1 MKKLFLSLIVLCFSA
16 NTWAQVF
23 QSGDLLY
30 RVTSSVE
37 PYSVEVV
44 PRNYQ
49 NLTSVNIPDSVVY
62 GDMVYFVTAIGVDC
76 FTECRNL
83 NSVTIGNNVKTIE
96 QRAFANC
103 TNLETLT
110 MGNSV
115 ETIGESAFY
124 QTNLTSI
131 TIPNSVKTIGS
142 AAFVDCQSL
151 TSVVIGDGV
160 KIIGEYAFNRCYNL
174 ISIVIGNGI
183 EIIGGYAFIECSNLT
198 SVTIGS
204 NIIEIAEGVFEST
217 AIYNDPT
224 NWENGALY
232 IDSCLI
238 ALDQYF
244 LGELIIRE
252 GTQLIANQACYDCPY
267 LTAVTIP
274 NSVRSLGKRA
284 FLDCSA
290 LTSVTIGNNIKSLRD
305 WTFTNCSSL
314 TSFKI
319 PNSVTCIGEGVFS
332 SCSSL
337 TSITI
342 PDSVTSIGYSAFS
355 GCASLSSITIP
366 NQVTSIE
373 SELFAYCKSLKSV
386 IIGNGVTSIGH
397 AAFWGCQLDSIVIGT
412 SVNSISFDAF
422 YESSITTLVWNAKNY
437 QDEEGL
443 SSFQYNPSITTIIL
457 GDSVETIPD
466 SFFAYCPNLKTVN
479 ISGKSI
485 GNFAFEDCSSLT
497 SVTIG
502 NSVTS
507 IGGGAF
513 FNCTSLES
521 LHIGES
527 VEIIGGQAFQGCHRL
542 KSITLP
548 ESLKIIGGSAFHV
561 CTSLTSVVIPDSVT
575 TIEGSAFESCSALE
589 SLTIG
594 KSVNYIGL
602 LVVNGCSSL
611 KLIDCKATTPPNFD
625 SMIKMEVNFM
635 SCPSDLV
642 VYVPCGA
649 TNAYKNHQHWSYF
662 GNKIQEASYTIDVYS
677 QDSNKGHVVVDQN
690 SICDGAQITAIPH
703 EGYSF
708 IQWTDGNTD
717 NPRRFEITRDTT
729 FTAVFDQ
736 IFKGQCGDSL
746 YWHYALNTLTITGTG
761 AMWDNRPW
769 GSVVNEI
776 EHVSLPTGLTYIGD
790 DAFQDCLGLH
800 NIDIPGTVN
809 SIGDYSFNG
818 CRNLTAINCY
828 PLLPPYAETTSFSNY
843 SAQLNA
849 PCDSLEAYKYDMVF
863 GQFRNFECI
872 GSEST
877 TTDGVNVEPT
887 SNTATVT
894 WPTEEG
900 AETYTI
906 EIMNGDEVFCL
917 LTFNADGMLLNIA
930 FAPSRNGN
938 HHPAQYAEQT
948 TNGLRFTITNLHEG
962 TRYGYDITAKD
973 EEDQTLSTY
982 SGEFTTESLT
992 AVENIILPDN
1002 NTHKILHNGQLLII
1016 RDGKTYNAMGQ
1027 EM

>member
-1 MKKLFLSLIVLCFSA
+1 MKKLFLSLIVLCFAAS
-16 NTWAQVF
+16 TWAQF
-23 QSGDLLY
+23 FESGDLFY
-30 RVTSSVE
+30 KITSSTE
-37 PYSVEVV
+37 PYTVEVV
-44 PRNYQ
+44 RGRNYDE
-49 NLTSVNIPDSVVY
+49 LTIVNIPDVVTFEGIMY
-62 GDMVYFVTAIGVDC
+62 
-76 FTECRNL
+76 
-83 NSVTIGNNVKTIE
+83 SVTNIASEGFSSCYNLSSITVGNKVETIGMNAFYDCIALSSVALGNNVKSLE
-96 QRAFANC
+96 NGAFFACSSLTSINIPESMTHIGQSVFEGTPMTWENSSNWDNDFLYIDNC
-103 TNLETLT
+103 LISLRDKYFYGTLT
-110 MGNSV
+110 LREGTKLLADYVCQNLPYVTSV
-115 ETIGESAFY
+115 IIPESLKIIPLGAF
-124 QTNLTSI
+124 QMCTGLTSI
-131 TIPNSVKTIGS
+131 TIPNTVTSIGESAFTGCSSLKSITIGTNVTDIGRFAFAECPSLDSIVWNAKKLQDDSHVGDKIFNSLS
-142 AAFVDCQSL
+142 APLSVTSITFGDSVEHIPSGMCAGMPNL
-151 TSVVIGDGV
+151 TSVSMGKNV
-160 KIIGEYAFNRCYNL
+160 KIIG
-174 ISIVIGNGI
+174 
-183 EIIGGYAFIECSNLT
+183 
-198 SVTIGS
+198 
-204 NIIEIAEGVFEST
+204 
-217 AIYNDPT
+217 
-224 NWENGALY
+224 
-232 IDSCLI
+232 
-238 ALDQYF
+238 
-244 LGELIIRE
+244 
-252 GTQLIANQACYDCPY
+252 
-267 LTAVTIP
+267 
-274 NSVRSLGKRA
+274 
-284 FLDCSA
+284 
-290 LTSVTIGNNIKSLRD
+290 
-305 WTFTNCSSL
+305 
-314 TSFKI
+314 
-319 PNSVTCIGEGVFS
+319 
-332 SCSSL
+332 
-337 TSITI
+337 
-342 PDSVTSIGYSAFS
+342 
-355 GCASLSSITIP
+355 
-366 NQVTSIE
+366 
-373 SELFAYCKSLKSV
+373 
-386 IIGNGVTSIGH
+386 H
-397 AAFWGCQLDSIVIGT
+397 
-412 SVNSISFDAF
+412 
-422 YESSITTLVWNAKNY
+422 
-437 QDEEGL
+437 
-443 SSFQYNPSITTIIL
+443 
-457 GDSVETIPD
+457 
-466 SFFAYCPNLKTVN
+466 
-479 ISGKSI
+479 
-485 GNFAFEDCSSLT
+485 
-497 SVTIG
+497 
-502 NSVTS
+502 
-507 IGGGAF
+507 GAF
-513 FNCTSLES
+513 FDCTFLES
-521 LHIGES
+521 LPIGES

-602 LVVNGCSSL
+602 LVVHGCSSL

-625 SMIKMEVNFM
+625 SMINMGVNFKD
-635 SCPSDLV
+635 CPSDLV

-662 GNKIQEASYTIDVYS
+662 GNKIKEASYTIDVYS

-877 TTDGVNVEPT
+877 TTDGVSIEPT

>member
-1 MKKLFLSLIVLCFSA
+1 MKKLFLSLIVLCSA
-16 NTWAQVF
+16 TSTWAQF
-23 QSGDLLY
+23 YHDDLFY
-30 RVTSSVE
+30 MITSHVE
-37 PYSVEVV
+37 PYTVEAV
-44 PRNYQ
+44 RQQTYYE
-49 NLTSVNIPDSVVY
+49 LKTVNIPDTVTHAGITYNVTSV
-62 GDMVYFVTAIGVDC
+62 GNEC
-76 FTECRNL
+76 FSECHEL
-83 NSVTIGNNVKTIE
+83 SSVTLGNNIKIIKNEAFYNCHSLSSIILGDNVETIEDAAFYMCGELRSIKLGNNVKSIGSGT
-96 QRAFANC
+96 FAGCRSLSSINIP
-103 TNLETLT
+103 
-110 MGNSV
+110 NSV
-115 ETIGESAFY
+115 AHIGQNAFGETSLYNNPENWENNLLYIENCLVSADQY
-124 QTNLTSI
+124 AYGAIEIREGTRIIADRVCEGLQYIASI
-131 TIPNSVKTIGS
+131 TIPNTVTSIGEVAFEGCSSLKSITIGTNVTDIGRF
-142 AAFVDCQSL
+142 AFAECPSLDSIVWNAKKLQDDSHVGDKIFNSLSVPLSVTSITFGDSVEHIPSGMCAGMPNL
-151 TSVVIGDGV
+151 TSVSMGKNV
-160 KIIGEYAFNRCYNL
+160 KIIG
-174 ISIVIGNGI
+174 
-183 EIIGGYAFIECSNLT
+183 
-198 SVTIGS
+198 
-204 NIIEIAEGVFEST
+204 
-217 AIYNDPT
+217 P
-224 NWENGALY
+224 
-232 IDSCLI
+232 
-238 ALDQYF
+238 
-244 LGELIIRE
+244 
-252 GTQLIANQACYDCPY
+252 
-267 LTAVTIP
+267 
-274 NSVRSLGKRA
+274 
-284 FLDCSA
+284 
-290 LTSVTIGNNIKSLRD
+290 
-305 WTFTNCSSL
+305 
-314 TSFKI
+314 
-319 PNSVTCIGEGVFS
+319 
-332 SCSSL
+332 
-337 TSITI
+337 
-342 PDSVTSIGYSAFS
+342 
-355 GCASLSSITIP
+355 
-366 NQVTSIE
+366 
-373 SELFAYCKSLKSV
+373 
-386 IIGNGVTSIGH
+386 
-397 AAFWGCQLDSIVIGT
+397 
-412 SVNSISFDAF
+412 
-422 YESSITTLVWNAKNY
+422 
-437 QDEEGL
+437 
-443 SSFQYNPSITTIIL
+443 
-457 GDSVETIPD
+457 
-466 SFFAYCPNLKTVN
+466 
-479 ISGKSI
+479 
-485 GNFAFEDCSSLT
+485 
-497 SVTIG
+497 
-502 NSVTS
+502 
-507 IGGGAF
+507 GAF
-513 FNCTSLES
+513 FDCTFLES
-521 LHIGES
+521 IPISES

-625 SMIKMEVNFM
+625 SMINMKVNFM

-746 YWHYALNTLTITGTG
+746 YWHYALNTLNITGTG

-828 PLLPPYAETTSFSNY
+828 PLVPPYAETTSFSNY

-877 TTDGVNVEPT
+877 TTDGVSIEPT

-1002 NTHKILHNGQLLII
+1002 NTHKILHNGQLLIL

>member
-1 MKKLFLSLIVLCFSA
+1 MKKLFLSLIVLCSA
-16 NTWAQVF
+16 TSTWAQF
-23 QSGDLLY
+23 YHDDLFY
-30 RVTSSVE
+30 MITSHVE
-37 PYSVEVV
+37 PYTVEAV
-44 PRNYQ
+44 RQQTYYE
-49 NLTSVNIPDSVVY
+49 LKTVNIPDTVTHAGITYNVTSV
-62 GDMVYFVTAIGVDC
+62 GNEC
-76 FTECRNL
+76 FSECHEL
-83 NSVTIGNNVKTIE
+83 SSVTLGNNIKIIKNEAFYNCHSLSSIILGDNVETIEDAAFYMCGELRSIKLGNNVKSIGSGT
-96 QRAFANC
+96 FAGCRSLSSINIP
-103 TNLETLT
+103 
-110 MGNSV
+110 NSV
-115 ETIGESAFY
+115 AHIGQNAFGETSLYNNPENWENNLLYIENCLVSADQY
-124 QTNLTSI
+124 AYGAIEIREGTRIIADRVCEGLQYIASI
-131 TIPNSVKTIGS
+131 TIPNTVTSIGEDAFAGCSSLTDVVWNVKNCQATPFRESSSITSFTFGDSVEIIPDFLCYEMPNLKTVNVGNNVKSIGGS
-142 AAFVDCQSL
+142 AFTGCSSL
-151 TSVVIGDGV
+151 TIANIPNGITS
-160 KIIGEYAFNRCYNL
+160 IGEYAF
-174 ISIVIGNGI
+174 
-183 EIIGGYAFIECSNLT
+183 GG
-198 SVTIGS
+198 
-204 NIIEIAEGVFEST
+204 
-217 AIYNDPT
+217 
-224 NWENGALY
+224 
-232 IDSCLI
+232 
-238 ALDQYF
+238 
-244 LGELIIRE
+244 
-252 GTQLIANQACYDCPY
+252 
-267 LTAVTIP
+267 
-274 NSVRSLGKRA
+274 
-284 FLDCSA
+284 
-290 LTSVTIGNNIKSLRD
+290 
-305 WTFTNCSSL
+305 CSSL
-314 TSFKI
+314 TAINI
-319 PNSVTCIGEGVFS
+319 PDSLTSISNGVFGN
-332 SCSSL
+332 CSSL

-342 PDSVTSIGYSAFS
+342 PNTVTSIGEVAFEGCSSLKSITIGTNVTDIGRFAFAECPSLDSIVWNAKKLQDDSHVGDKIFNSLSVPLSVTSITF
-355 GCASLSSITIP
+355 
-366 NQVTSIE
+366 
-373 SELFAYCKSLKSV
+373 
-386 IIGNGVTSIGH
+386 
-397 AAFWGCQLDSIVIGT
+397 
-412 SVNSISFDAF
+412 
-422 YESSITTLVWNAKNY
+422 
-437 QDEEGL
+437 
-443 SSFQYNPSITTIIL
+443 
-457 GDSVETIPD
+457 GDSVEHIP
-466 SFFAYCPNLKTVN
+466 SGMCAGMPN
-479 ISGKSI
+479 
-485 GNFAFEDCSSLT
+485 LT
-497 SVTIG
+497 SVSMGKNVKIIG
-502 NSVTS
+502 P
-507 IGGGAF
+507 GAF
-513 FNCTSLES
+513 FDCTFLES
-521 LHIGES
+521 IPISES

-575 TIEGSAFESCSALE
+575 TIEGDAFASCSALE

-602 LVVNGCSSL
+602 LVVIGCSSL

-625 SMIKMEVNFM
+625 SMINMKVNFM

-662 GNKIQEASYTIDVYS
+662 GNQIKEASYTIDVYS

-877 TTDGVNVEPT
+877 TTDGVSIEPT

-1002 NTHKILHNGQLLII
+1002 NTHKILHNGQLLIL

>member
-16 NTWAQVF
+16 STWAQF
-23 QSGDLLY
+23 YHDDLFY
-30 RVTSSVE
+30 MITSHAE
-37 PYSVEVV
+37 PYTVEAV
-44 PRNYQ
+44 RQQTYYE
-49 NLTSVNIPDSVVY
+49 LKTVNIPDTVTHAGITYNVTSV
-62 GDMVYFVTAIGVDC
+62 GNEC
-76 FTECRNL
+76 FSECHEL
-83 NSVTIGNNVKTIE
+83 SSVTLGNNIKTIKNGAFSNCHSLSSIILGDNVETIEDAAFYMCWELRSIILGNNVKSIGGST
-96 QRAFANC
+96 FAGCRSLSSINIP
-103 TNLETLT
+103 
-110 MGNSV
+110 NSV
-115 ETIGESAFY
+115 AHIGQNAFGETSLYNNPENWENNLLYIENCLVSADQYAYGAIEIREGTRIIADRVCEGLQYIASIKIPNTVTSIGESAFEGCSSLKSITIGTNVTDIGRFAFAGCPSLDSIVWNAKKL
-124 QTNLTSI
+124 QDDSHAGDKIFNSLSAPLSVTSITFGDSVEHIPSGMCAGMPNLTSVSMGK
-131 TIPNSVKTIGS
+131 N
-142 AAFVDCQSL
+142 
-151 TSVVIGDGV
+151 V
-160 KIIGEYAFNRCYNL
+160 KIIG
-174 ISIVIGNGI
+174 
-183 EIIGGYAFIECSNLT
+183 
-198 SVTIGS
+198 
-204 NIIEIAEGVFEST
+204 
-217 AIYNDPT
+217 P
-224 NWENGALY
+224 
-232 IDSCLI
+232 
-238 ALDQYF
+238 
-244 LGELIIRE
+244 
-252 GTQLIANQACYDCPY
+252 
-267 LTAVTIP
+267 
-274 NSVRSLGKRA
+274 
-284 FLDCSA
+284 
-290 LTSVTIGNNIKSLRD
+290 
-305 WTFTNCSSL
+305 
-314 TSFKI
+314 
-319 PNSVTCIGEGVFS
+319 
-332 SCSSL
+332 
-337 TSITI
+337 
-342 PDSVTSIGYSAFS
+342 
-355 GCASLSSITIP
+355 
-366 NQVTSIE
+366 
-373 SELFAYCKSLKSV
+373 
-386 IIGNGVTSIGH
+386 
-397 AAFWGCQLDSIVIGT
+397 
-412 SVNSISFDAF
+412 
-422 YESSITTLVWNAKNY
+422 
-437 QDEEGL
+437 
-443 SSFQYNPSITTIIL
+443 
-457 GDSVETIPD
+457 
-466 SFFAYCPNLKTVN
+466 
-479 ISGKSI
+479 
-485 GNFAFEDCSSLT
+485 
-497 SVTIG
+497 
-502 NSVTS
+502 
-507 IGGGAF
+507 GAF
-513 FNCTSLES
+513 FDCTFLES
-521 LHIGES
+521 LPIGES

-625 SMIKMEVNFM
+625 SMINMGVNFM

-877 TTDGVNVEPT
+877 TTDGVSIEPT

-973 EEDQTLSTY
+973 EDEQTLSTY

-1002 NTHKILHNGQLLII
+1002 NTHKILHNGQLLIL
-1016 RDGKTYNAMGQ
+1016 RDDKTYNAMGQ

>member
-1 MKKLFLSLIVLCFSA
+1 MKKLFLSLIVLCSA
-16 NTWAQVF
+16 TSTWAQF
-23 QSGDLLY
+23 FESGDLFY
-30 RVTSSVE
+30 KITSSTE
-37 PYSVEVV
+37 PYTVEVV
-44 PRNYQ
+44 RGRNYDE
-49 NLTSVNIPDSVVY
+49 LTIVNIPDVVTFEGIMY
-62 GDMVYFVTAIGVDC
+62 
-76 FTECRNL
+76 
-83 NSVTIGNNVKTIE
+83 SVTNIASEVFSSCYNLSSIIVGNKVETIGMNAFYNCIALSSVALGNNVKSLE
-96 QRAFANC
+96 NGAFFACSSLTSINIPESMTHIGQSVFEGTPMTWENSSNWDNDFLYIDNC
-103 TNLETLT
+103 LISLRDKYFYGTLT
-110 MGNSV
+110 LREGTKLLADYVCNNLPYVTSV
-115 ETIGESAFY
+115 IIPESLKIIPLGAF
-124 QTNLTSI
+124 QMCTGLTSI
-131 TIPNSVKTIGS
+131 TIPNTVTSIGESAFEGCSYLKSITIGTNVTDIGRF
-142 AAFVDCQSL
+142 AFAECPSLDSIVWNAKKLQDDSHAGEKIFNSLSVPLSVTSITFGDSVEHIPSGMCAGMPNL
-151 TSVVIGDGV
+151 TSVSMGKNV
-160 KIIGEYAFNRCYNL
+160 KIIG
-174 ISIVIGNGI
+174 
-183 EIIGGYAFIECSNLT
+183 
-198 SVTIGS
+198 
-204 NIIEIAEGVFEST
+204 
-217 AIYNDPT
+217 
-224 NWENGALY
+224 
-232 IDSCLI
+232 
-238 ALDQYF
+238 
-244 LGELIIRE
+244 
-252 GTQLIANQACYDCPY
+252 
-267 LTAVTIP
+267 
-274 NSVRSLGKRA
+274 
-284 FLDCSA
+284 
-290 LTSVTIGNNIKSLRD
+290 
-305 WTFTNCSSL
+305 
-314 TSFKI
+314 
-319 PNSVTCIGEGVFS
+319 
-332 SCSSL
+332 
-337 TSITI
+337 
-342 PDSVTSIGYSAFS
+342 
-355 GCASLSSITIP
+355 
-366 NQVTSIE
+366 
-373 SELFAYCKSLKSV
+373 
-386 IIGNGVTSIGH
+386 H
-397 AAFWGCQLDSIVIGT
+397 
-412 SVNSISFDAF
+412 
-422 YESSITTLVWNAKNY
+422 
-437 QDEEGL
+437 
-443 SSFQYNPSITTIIL
+443 
-457 GDSVETIPD
+457 
-466 SFFAYCPNLKTVN
+466 
-479 ISGKSI
+479 
-485 GNFAFEDCSSLT
+485 
-497 SVTIG
+497 
-502 NSVTS
+502 
-507 IGGGAF
+507 GAF
-513 FNCTSLES
+513 FDCTFLES
-521 LHIGES
+521 LPIGES

-548 ESLKIIGGSAFHV
+548 ESLKIIGESAFHV
-561 CTSLTSVVIPDSVT
+561 CTSLTSVVIPNSVT

-625 SMIKMEVNFM
+625 SMINMGVNFKD
-635 SCPSDLV
+635 CPSDLV

-662 GNKIQEASYTIDVYS
+662 GNQIKEASYTIDVYS

-690 SICDGAQITAIPH
+690 SVCDGAQITAIPH

-708 IQWTDGNTD
+708 IQWTDGNTN

-877 TTDGVNVEPT
+877 TTDGVSIEPT

-973 EEDQTLSTY
+973 EEEQTLSTY

-1002 NTHKILHNGQLLII
+1002 NTHKLLRNGQLLII

>member
-16 NTWAQVF
+16 NTWAQF
-23 QSGDLLY
+23 YHDDLFY
-30 RVTSSVE
+30 MITSHAE
-37 PYSVEVV
+37 PYTVEAV
-44 PRNYQ
+44 RQQTYYE
-49 NLTSVNIPDSVVY
+49 LKTVNIPDTVTHAGITYNVTSV
-62 GDMVYFVTAIGVDC
+62 GNEC
-76 FTECRNL
+76 FSECHEL
-83 NSVTIGNNVKTIE
+83 SSVTLGNNIKTIKNEAFSNCHSLSSIILGDNVETIEDGAFYMCWELRSIILGNNVKSIGGGT
-96 QRAFANC
+96 FAGCWSLSSINIP
-103 TNLETLT
+103 
-110 MGNSV
+110 NSV
-115 ETIGESAFY
+115 AHIGQNAFGETSLYNNPENWENNLLYIENCLVSADQYAYGAIEIREGTRIIADRVCEGLQYIASITIPNTVTSIGESAFEGCSY
-124 QTNLTSI
+124 LKSITIGTNVTDIGRFAFAGCPSLDSIVWNAKKLQDDSHAGEKIFNSLSAPLSVTSITFGDSVEHIPSGMCGGMPNLTSVSMGK
-131 TIPNSVKTIGS
+131 N
-142 AAFVDCQSL
+142 
-151 TSVVIGDGV
+151 V
-160 KIIGEYAFNRCYNL
+160 KIIG
-174 ISIVIGNGI
+174 
-183 EIIGGYAFIECSNLT
+183 
-198 SVTIGS
+198 
-204 NIIEIAEGVFEST
+204 
-217 AIYNDPT
+217 
-224 NWENGALY
+224 
-232 IDSCLI
+232 
-238 ALDQYF
+238 
-244 LGELIIRE
+244 
-252 GTQLIANQACYDCPY
+252 
-267 LTAVTIP
+267 
-274 NSVRSLGKRA
+274 
-284 FLDCSA
+284 
-290 LTSVTIGNNIKSLRD
+290 
-305 WTFTNCSSL
+305 
-314 TSFKI
+314 
-319 PNSVTCIGEGVFS
+319 
-332 SCSSL
+332 
-337 TSITI
+337 
-342 PDSVTSIGYSAFS
+342 
-355 GCASLSSITIP
+355 
-366 NQVTSIE
+366 
-373 SELFAYCKSLKSV
+373 
-386 IIGNGVTSIGH
+386 H
-397 AAFWGCQLDSIVIGT
+397 
-412 SVNSISFDAF
+412 
-422 YESSITTLVWNAKNY
+422 
-437 QDEEGL
+437 
-443 SSFQYNPSITTIIL
+443 
-457 GDSVETIPD
+457 
-466 SFFAYCPNLKTVN
+466 
-479 ISGKSI
+479 
-485 GNFAFEDCSSLT
+485 
-497 SVTIG
+497 
-502 NSVTS
+502 
-507 IGGGAF
+507 GAF
-513 FNCTSLES
+513 FDCTFLES
-521 LHIGES
+521 LPIGES

-548 ESLKIIGGSAFHV
+548 ESLKIIGENAFHV

-575 TIEGSAFESCSALE
+575 TIEGSAFASCSALE

-602 LVVNGCSSL
+602 LVVHGCSSL

-625 SMIKMEVNFM
+625 SMINMGVNFM
-635 SCPSDLV
+635 ECPSDLV

-776 EHVSLPTGLTYIGD
+776 EHVSLPTGLTYIGN

-877 TTDGVNVEPT
+877 TTDGVNIEPT

-1016 RDGKTYNAMGQ
+1016 RDDKTYNAMGQ

>member
-16 NTWAQVF
+16 NTWAQF
-23 QSGDLLY
+23 YHDDLFY
-30 RVTSSVE
+30 MITSHAE
-37 PYSVEVV
+37 PYTVEAV
-44 PRNYQ
+44 RQQTYYE
-49 NLTSVNIPDSVVY
+49 LKTVNIPDTVTHAGITYNVTSV
-62 GDMVYFVTAIGVDC
+62 GNEC
-76 FTECRNL
+76 FSECHEL
-83 NSVTIGNNVKTIE
+83 SSVTLGNNIKTIKNEAFSNCHSLSSIILGDNVETIEDGAFYMCWELRSIILGNNVKSIGGGT
-96 QRAFANC
+96 FAGCWSLSSINIP
-103 TNLETLT
+103 
-110 MGNSV
+110 NSV
-115 ETIGESAFY
+115 AHIGQNAFGETSLYNNPENWENNLLYIENCLVSADQYAYGAIEIRGGTRIIADRVCEGLQYIASITIPNTVTSIGESAFEGCSSLKSITIGTNVTDIGRFAFAACPSLDSIVWNAKKL
-124 QTNLTSI
+124 QDDSHAGDKIFNSLSVPLSVTSITFGDSVEHIPSGMCAGMPNLTSVSMGK
-131 TIPNSVKTIGS
+131 N
-142 AAFVDCQSL
+142 
-151 TSVVIGDGV
+151 V
-160 KIIGEYAFNRCYNL
+160 KIIG
-174 ISIVIGNGI
+174 
-183 EIIGGYAFIECSNLT
+183 
-198 SVTIGS
+198 
-204 NIIEIAEGVFEST
+204 
-217 AIYNDPT
+217 P
-224 NWENGALY
+224 
-232 IDSCLI
+232 
-238 ALDQYF
+238 
-244 LGELIIRE
+244 
-252 GTQLIANQACYDCPY
+252 
-267 LTAVTIP
+267 
-274 NSVRSLGKRA
+274 
-284 FLDCSA
+284 
-290 LTSVTIGNNIKSLRD
+290 
-305 WTFTNCSSL
+305 
-314 TSFKI
+314 
-319 PNSVTCIGEGVFS
+319 
-332 SCSSL
+332 
-337 TSITI
+337 
-342 PDSVTSIGYSAFS
+342 
-355 GCASLSSITIP
+355 
-366 NQVTSIE
+366 
-373 SELFAYCKSLKSV
+373 
-386 IIGNGVTSIGH
+386 
-397 AAFWGCQLDSIVIGT
+397 
-412 SVNSISFDAF
+412 
-422 YESSITTLVWNAKNY
+422 
-437 QDEEGL
+437 
-443 SSFQYNPSITTIIL
+443 
-457 GDSVETIPD
+457 
-466 SFFAYCPNLKTVN
+466 
-479 ISGKSI
+479 
-485 GNFAFEDCSSLT
+485 
-497 SVTIG
+497 
-502 NSVTS
+502 
-507 IGGGAF
+507 GAF
-513 FNCTSLES
+513 FDCTFLES

-625 SMIKMEVNFM
+625 SMINMGVNFM

-877 TTDGVNVEPT
+877 TTDGVSIEPT

>member
-1 MKKLFLSLIVLCFSA
+1 MKKLFLSLIVLCSA
-16 NTWAQVF
+16 TSTWAQF
-23 QSGDLLY
+23 FESGDLFY
-30 RVTSSVE
+30 KITSSTE
-37 PYSVEVV
+37 PYTVEVV
-44 PRNYQ
+44 RGRNYDE
-49 NLTSVNIPDSVVY
+49 LTIVNIPDVVTFEGIMY
-62 GDMVYFVTAIGVDC
+62 
-76 FTECRNL
+76 
-83 NSVTIGNNVKTIE
+83 SVTNIASEVFSSCYNLSSIIVGNKVETIGMNAFYNCIALSSVALGNNVKSLE
-96 QRAFANC
+96 NGAFFACSSLTSINIPESMTHIGQSVFEGTPMTWENSSNWDNDFLYIDNC
-103 TNLETLT
+103 LISLRDKYFYGTLT
-110 MGNSV
+110 LREGTKLLADYVCNNLPYVTSV
-115 ETIGESAFY
+115 IIPESLKIIPLGAF
-124 QTNLTSI
+124 QMCTGLTSI
-131 TIPNSVKTIGS
+131 TIPNTVTSIGESAFEGCSYLKSITIGTNVTDIGRF
-142 AAFVDCQSL
+142 AFAGCPSLDSIVWNAKKLQDDSHAGEKIFNSLSVPLSVTSITFGDSVEHIPSGMCAGMPNL
-151 TSVVIGDGV
+151 TSVSMGKNV
-160 KIIGEYAFNRCYNL
+160 KIIG
-174 ISIVIGNGI
+174 
-183 EIIGGYAFIECSNLT
+183 
-198 SVTIGS
+198 
-204 NIIEIAEGVFEST
+204 
-217 AIYNDPT
+217 
-224 NWENGALY
+224 
-232 IDSCLI
+232 
-238 ALDQYF
+238 
-244 LGELIIRE
+244 
-252 GTQLIANQACYDCPY
+252 
-267 LTAVTIP
+267 
-274 NSVRSLGKRA
+274 
-284 FLDCSA
+284 
-290 LTSVTIGNNIKSLRD
+290 
-305 WTFTNCSSL
+305 
-314 TSFKI
+314 
-319 PNSVTCIGEGVFS
+319 
-332 SCSSL
+332 
-337 TSITI
+337 
-342 PDSVTSIGYSAFS
+342 
-355 GCASLSSITIP
+355 
-366 NQVTSIE
+366 
-373 SELFAYCKSLKSV
+373 
-386 IIGNGVTSIGH
+386 H
-397 AAFWGCQLDSIVIGT
+397 
-412 SVNSISFDAF
+412 
-422 YESSITTLVWNAKNY
+422 
-437 QDEEGL
+437 
-443 SSFQYNPSITTIIL
+443 
-457 GDSVETIPD
+457 
-466 SFFAYCPNLKTVN
+466 
-479 ISGKSI
+479 
-485 GNFAFEDCSSLT
+485 
-497 SVTIG
+497 
-502 NSVTS
+502 
-507 IGGGAF
+507 GAF
-513 FNCTSLES
+513 FDCTFLES
-521 LHIGES
+521 LPIGES

-561 CTSLTSVVIPDSVT
+561 CTSLTSIVIPDSVT

-625 SMIKMEVNFM
+625 SMINMGVNFM
-635 SCPSDLV
+635 NCPSDLV

-662 GNKIQEASYTIDVYS
+662 GNQIKEASYTIDVYS
-677 QDSNKGHVVVDQN
+677 QDSNKGHVVIDQN

-877 TTDGVNVEPT
+877 TTDGVSIEPT

-930 FAPSRNGN
+930 FAPSRNGY

-973 EEDQTLSTY
+973 EEEQTLSTY

-1002 NTHKILHNGQLLII
+1002 NTHKLLRNGQLLII

>member
-1 MKKLFLSLIVLCFSA
+1 MKKLFLSLIVLCFA
-16 NTWAQVF
+16 TGTWAQF
-23 QSGDLLY
+23 FESGDLFY
-30 RVTSSVE
+30 KITSSTE
-37 PYSVEVV
+37 PYTVEVV
-44 PRNYQ
+44 RGRNYDE
-49 NLTSVNIPDSVVY
+49 LTIVNIPDVVTFEGIMY
-62 GDMVYFVTAIGVDC
+62 
-76 FTECRNL
+76 
-83 NSVTIGNNVKTIE
+83 SVTNIASEGFSSCYNLSSITVGNKVETIGMNAFYNCIALSSVALGNNVKSLE
-96 QRAFANC
+96 DGAFFACSSLTSINIPESMTHIGQSVFEGTPMTWENSSNWDNDFLYIDNC
-103 TNLETLT
+103 LISLRDKYFYGNLTLREGT
-110 MGNSV
+110 KLLADYVCQNLPYVTSV
-115 ETIGESAFY
+115 IIPESLKIIPLGAFRMC
-124 QTNLTSI
+124 TGLTSI
-131 TIPNSVKTIGS
+131 TIPNTVTSIGEVAFEGCSSLKSIAIGTNVTDIGRFAFAECPSLDSIVWNAKKLQDDSHAGDKIFNSLSVPLSVSSITFGDSVEHIPSGMC
-142 AAFVDCQSL
+142 AGMPNL
-151 TSVVIGDGV
+151 TSVSMGKNV
-160 KIIGEYAFNRCYNL
+160 KIIG
-174 ISIVIGNGI
+174 
-183 EIIGGYAFIECSNLT
+183 
-198 SVTIGS
+198 
-204 NIIEIAEGVFEST
+204 
-217 AIYNDPT
+217 
-224 NWENGALY
+224 
-232 IDSCLI
+232 
-238 ALDQYF
+238 
-244 LGELIIRE
+244 
-252 GTQLIANQACYDCPY
+252 
-267 LTAVTIP
+267 
-274 NSVRSLGKRA
+274 
-284 FLDCSA
+284 
-290 LTSVTIGNNIKSLRD
+290 
-305 WTFTNCSSL
+305 
-314 TSFKI
+314 
-319 PNSVTCIGEGVFS
+319 
-332 SCSSL
+332 
-337 TSITI
+337 
-342 PDSVTSIGYSAFS
+342 
-355 GCASLSSITIP
+355 
-366 NQVTSIE
+366 
-373 SELFAYCKSLKSV
+373 
-386 IIGNGVTSIGH
+386 H
-397 AAFWGCQLDSIVIGT
+397 
-412 SVNSISFDAF
+412 
-422 YESSITTLVWNAKNY
+422 
-437 QDEEGL
+437 
-443 SSFQYNPSITTIIL
+443 
-457 GDSVETIPD
+457 
-466 SFFAYCPNLKTVN
+466 
-479 ISGKSI
+479 
-485 GNFAFEDCSSLT
+485 
-497 SVTIG
+497 
-502 NSVTS
+502 
-507 IGGGAF
+507 GAF
-513 FNCTSLES
+513 FDCTFLES

-561 CTSLTSVVIPDSVT
+561 CTSLTSVVIPNSVT

-625 SMIKMEVNFM
+625 SMVNMGVNFM
-635 SCPSDLV
+635 YCPSDLV

-662 GNKIQEASYTIDVYS
+662 GNQIKEASYTIDVYS

-690 SICDGAQITAIPH
+690 SVCDGAQITAIPH

-877 TTDGVNVEPT
+877 TTDGVNIEPT

-973 EEDQTLSTY
+973 EEEQTLSTY

-1002 NTHKILHNGQLLII
+1002 NTHKILHNGQLLIL

>member
-1 MKKLFLSLIVLCFSA
+1 MKKLFLSLIVLCSA
-16 NTWAQVF
+16 TGTWAQF
-23 QSGDLLY
+23 YHDDLFY
-30 RVTSSVE
+30 MITSHVE
-37 PYSVEVV
+37 PYTVEAV
-44 PRNYQ
+44 RQQTYYE
-49 NLTSVNIPDSVVY
+49 LKTVNIPDTVTHAGITYNVTSV
-62 GDMVYFVTAIGVDC
+62 GNEC
-76 FTECRNL
+76 FSGCHEL
-83 NSVTIGNNVKTIE
+83 SSVTLGNNIKTIKNAAFYDCHSLSSIILGDNVETIEDGAFYMCWELRSIILGNNVKSIGSGT
-96 QRAFANC
+96 FAGCWSLSSINIP
-103 TNLETLT
+103 
-110 MGNSV
+110 NSV
-115 ETIGESAFY
+115 AHIGQNAFGETSLYNNPENWENNLLYIDNCLVSADQYAYGAIEIREGTRIIANRVCEGLQYIASITTPNTVTSIGESAFEGCSSLKSITIGTNVTDIGRFAFAECPSLDSIVWNAKKL
-124 QTNLTSI
+124 QDDSHVGDKIFNSLSVPLSVTSITFGDAVEHIPSGMCAGMPNLTSVSMGK
-131 TIPNSVKTIGS
+131 N
-142 AAFVDCQSL
+142 
-151 TSVVIGDGV
+151 V
-160 KIIGEYAFNRCYNL
+160 KIIG
-174 ISIVIGNGI
+174 
-183 EIIGGYAFIECSNLT
+183 
-198 SVTIGS
+198 
-204 NIIEIAEGVFEST
+204 
-217 AIYNDPT
+217 
-224 NWENGALY
+224 
-232 IDSCLI
+232 
-238 ALDQYF
+238 
-244 LGELIIRE
+244 
-252 GTQLIANQACYDCPY
+252 
-267 LTAVTIP
+267 
-274 NSVRSLGKRA
+274 
-284 FLDCSA
+284 
-290 LTSVTIGNNIKSLRD
+290 
-305 WTFTNCSSL
+305 
-314 TSFKI
+314 
-319 PNSVTCIGEGVFS
+319 
-332 SCSSL
+332 
-337 TSITI
+337 
-342 PDSVTSIGYSAFS
+342 
-355 GCASLSSITIP
+355 
-366 NQVTSIE
+366 
-373 SELFAYCKSLKSV
+373 
-386 IIGNGVTSIGH
+386 H
-397 AAFWGCQLDSIVIGT
+397 
-412 SVNSISFDAF
+412 
-422 YESSITTLVWNAKNY
+422 
-437 QDEEGL
+437 
-443 SSFQYNPSITTIIL
+443 
-457 GDSVETIPD
+457 
-466 SFFAYCPNLKTVN
+466 
-479 ISGKSI
+479 
-485 GNFAFEDCSSLT
+485 
-497 SVTIG
+497 
-502 NSVTS
+502 
-507 IGGGAF
+507 GAF
-513 FNCTSLES
+513 FDCTFLES
-521 LHIGES
+521 LPIGES

-548 ESLKIIGGSAFHV
+548 ESLKIIGESAFHV
-561 CTSLTSVVIPDSVT
+561 CTSLTSVVIPNSVT

-625 SMIKMEVNFM
+625 SMINMGVNFKD
-635 SCPSDLV
+635 CPSDLV

-662 GNKIQEASYTIDVYS
+662 GNQIKEASYTIDVYS

-690 SICDGAQITAIPH
+690 SVCDGAQITAIPH

-708 IQWTDGNTD
+708 IQWTDGNTN

-849 PCDSLEAYKYDMVF
+849 PCDSLEAYKYDMIF

-877 TTDGVNVEPT
+877 TTDGVSIEPT

-973 EEDQTLSTY
+973 EEEQTLSTY

>member
-1 MKKLFLSLIVLCFSA
+1 MKKLFLSLIVLCSA
-16 NTWAQVF
+16 TGTWAQF
-23 QSGDLLY
+23 YHDDLFY
-30 RVTSSVE
+30 MITSHVE
-37 PYSVEVV
+37 PYTVEAV
-44 PRNYQ
+44 RQQTYYE
-49 NLTSVNIPDSVVY
+49 LKTVNIPDTVTHAGITYNVTSV
-62 GDMVYFVTAIGVDC
+62 GNEC
-76 FTECRNL
+76 FSGCHEL
-83 NSVTIGNNVKTIE
+83 SSVTLGNNIKTIKNAAFYNCHSLSSIILGDNVETIEDGAFYMCWELRSIILGNNVKSIGSGT
-96 QRAFANC
+96 FAGCWSLSSINIP
-103 TNLETLT
+103 
-110 MGNSV
+110 NSV
-115 ETIGESAFY
+115 AHIGQNAFGETSLYNNPENWENNLLYIDNCLVSADQYAYGAIEIREGTRIIANRVCEGLQYIASITIPNTVTSIGESAFEGCSY
-124 QTNLTSI
+124 LKSITIGTNVTDIGRFAFAGCPSLDSIVWNAKKLQDDSHAGDKIFNSLSATLSVTSISFGDSVEHIPSGMCAGMPNLTSV
-131 TIPNSVKTIGS
+131 SIGKN
-142 AAFVDCQSL
+142 
-151 TSVVIGDGV
+151 V
-160 KIIGEYAFNRCYNL
+160 KIIG
-174 ISIVIGNGI
+174 
-183 EIIGGYAFIECSNLT
+183 
-198 SVTIGS
+198 
-204 NIIEIAEGVFEST
+204 
-217 AIYNDPT
+217 
-224 NWENGALY
+224 
-232 IDSCLI
+232 
-238 ALDQYF
+238 
-244 LGELIIRE
+244 
-252 GTQLIANQACYDCPY
+252 
-267 LTAVTIP
+267 
-274 NSVRSLGKRA
+274 
-284 FLDCSA
+284 
-290 LTSVTIGNNIKSLRD
+290 
-305 WTFTNCSSL
+305 
-314 TSFKI
+314 
-319 PNSVTCIGEGVFS
+319 
-332 SCSSL
+332 
-337 TSITI
+337 
-342 PDSVTSIGYSAFS
+342 
-355 GCASLSSITIP
+355 
-366 NQVTSIE
+366 
-373 SELFAYCKSLKSV
+373 
-386 IIGNGVTSIGH
+386 H
-397 AAFWGCQLDSIVIGT
+397 
-412 SVNSISFDAF
+412 
-422 YESSITTLVWNAKNY
+422 
-437 QDEEGL
+437 
-443 SSFQYNPSITTIIL
+443 
-457 GDSVETIPD
+457 
-466 SFFAYCPNLKTVN
+466 
-479 ISGKSI
+479 
-485 GNFAFEDCSSLT
+485 
-497 SVTIG
+497 
-502 NSVTS
+502 
-507 IGGGAF
+507 GAF
-513 FNCTSLES
+513 FDCTFLES
-521 LHIGES
+521 LPIGES

-548 ESLKIIGGSAFHV
+548 ESLKIIGESAFHV

-625 SMIKMEVNFM
+625 SMINMGVNFKD
-635 SCPSDLV
+635 CPSDLV

-662 GNKIQEASYTIDVYS
+662 GNQIKEASYTIDVYS

-690 SICDGAQITAIPH
+690 SVCDGAQITAIPH

-708 IQWTDGNTD
+708 IQWTDGNTN

-828 PLLPPYAETTSFSNY
+828 PLVPPYAETTSFSNY

-877 TTDGVNVEPT
+877 TTDGVSIEPT

-973 EEDQTLSTY
+973 EEEQTLSTY

>member
-16 NTWAQVF
+16 NTWAQF
-23 QSGDLLY
+23 YHDDLFY
-30 RVTSSVE
+30 MITSHAE
-37 PYSVEVV
+37 PYTVEVV
-44 PRNYQ
+44 RQQTYYE
-49 NLTSVNIPDSVVY
+49 LKTVNIPDTVTHAGITYNVTSV
-62 GDMVYFVTAIGVDC
+62 GNEC
-76 FTECRNL
+76 FSGCHEL
-83 NSVTIGNNVKTIE
+83 SSVTLGNNIKIIKHAAFSNCHSLSSIILGDNVETIEDGAFYMCWELRSIILGNNVKSIGGGT
-96 QRAFANC
+96 FAGCWSLSSINIP
-103 TNLETLT
+103 
-110 MGNSV
+110 NSV
-115 ETIGESAFY
+115 AHIGQNAFGETSLYNNPENWENNLLYIENCLVSADQYAYGAIEIRGGTRIIADRVCEGLQYIASITIPNTVTSIGESAFEGCSY
-124 QTNLTSI
+124 LKSITIGTNVTDIGRFAFAECPSLDSIVWNAKKLQDDSHAGDKIFNSLSVPLSVTSITFGDSVEHIPSGMCAGMPNLTSVSMGK
-131 TIPNSVKTIGS
+131 N
-142 AAFVDCQSL
+142 
-151 TSVVIGDGV
+151 V
-160 KIIGEYAFNRCYNL
+160 KIIG
-174 ISIVIGNGI
+174 
-183 EIIGGYAFIECSNLT
+183 
-198 SVTIGS
+198 
-204 NIIEIAEGVFEST
+204 
-217 AIYNDPT
+217 P
-224 NWENGALY
+224 
-232 IDSCLI
+232 
-238 ALDQYF
+238 
-244 LGELIIRE
+244 
-252 GTQLIANQACYDCPY
+252 
-267 LTAVTIP
+267 
-274 NSVRSLGKRA
+274 
-284 FLDCSA
+284 
-290 LTSVTIGNNIKSLRD
+290 
-305 WTFTNCSSL
+305 
-314 TSFKI
+314 
-319 PNSVTCIGEGVFS
+319 
-332 SCSSL
+332 
-337 TSITI
+337 
-342 PDSVTSIGYSAFS
+342 
-355 GCASLSSITIP
+355 
-366 NQVTSIE
+366 
-373 SELFAYCKSLKSV
+373 
-386 IIGNGVTSIGH
+386 
-397 AAFWGCQLDSIVIGT
+397 
-412 SVNSISFDAF
+412 
-422 YESSITTLVWNAKNY
+422 
-437 QDEEGL
+437 
-443 SSFQYNPSITTIIL
+443 
-457 GDSVETIPD
+457 
-466 SFFAYCPNLKTVN
+466 
-479 ISGKSI
+479 
-485 GNFAFEDCSSLT
+485 
-497 SVTIG
+497 
-502 NSVTS
+502 
-507 IGGGAF
+507 GAF
-513 FNCTSLES
+513 FDCTFLES
-521 LHIGES
+521 LPISES

-625 SMIKMEVNFM
+625 SMINMGVNFM

-877 TTDGVNVEPT
+877 TTDGVSIEPT

-906 EIMNGDEVFCL
+906 EIMNGDEVFSL

-973 EEDQTLSTY
+973 EEEQTLSTY

-992 AVENIILPDN
+992 AVENLILPDN

>member
-16 NTWAQVF
+16 NTWAQF
-23 QSGDLLY
+23 YHDDLFY
-30 RVTSSVE
+30 MITSHVE
-37 PYSVEVV
+37 PYTVEAV
-44 PRNYQ
+44 RQQTYYE
-49 NLTSVNIPDSVVY
+49 LKTVNIPDTVTHAGITYNVTSV
-62 GDMVYFVTAIGVDC
+62 GNEC
-76 FTECRNL
+76 FSECHEL
-83 NSVTIGNNVKTIE
+83 SSVTLGNNIKIIKNEAFYNCHSLSSIILGDNVETIEHGAFYMCWELRSIILGNNVKSIGGGT
-96 QRAFANC
+96 FAGCWSLSSINIP
-103 TNLETLT
+103 
-110 MGNSV
+110 NSV
-115 ETIGESAFY
+115 AHIGQNAFGETSLYNNPENWENNLLYIENCLVSADQY
-124 QTNLTSI
+124 AYGAIEIREGTRIIADRACEGLQYIASI
-131 TIPNSVKTIGS
+131 TIPNTVTSIGEAAFEGCSSLKSITIGTNVTDIGRS
-142 AAFVDCQSL
+142 AFAECPSLDSIVWNAKKLQDDSHAGEKIFNSLSVPLSVTSITFGDSVEHIPSGMCGGMPNL
-151 TSVVIGDGV
+151 TSVSMGKNV
-160 KIIGEYAFNRCYNL
+160 KIIG
-174 ISIVIGNGI
+174 
-183 EIIGGYAFIECSNLT
+183 
-198 SVTIGS
+198 
-204 NIIEIAEGVFEST
+204 
-217 AIYNDPT
+217 
-224 NWENGALY
+224 
-232 IDSCLI
+232 
-238 ALDQYF
+238 
-244 LGELIIRE
+244 
-252 GTQLIANQACYDCPY
+252 
-267 LTAVTIP
+267 
-274 NSVRSLGKRA
+274 
-284 FLDCSA
+284 
-290 LTSVTIGNNIKSLRD
+290 
-305 WTFTNCSSL
+305 
-314 TSFKI
+314 
-319 PNSVTCIGEGVFS
+319 
-332 SCSSL
+332 
-337 TSITI
+337 
-342 PDSVTSIGYSAFS
+342 
-355 GCASLSSITIP
+355 
-366 NQVTSIE
+366 
-373 SELFAYCKSLKSV
+373 
-386 IIGNGVTSIGH
+386 H
-397 AAFWGCQLDSIVIGT
+397 
-412 SVNSISFDAF
+412 
-422 YESSITTLVWNAKNY
+422 
-437 QDEEGL
+437 
-443 SSFQYNPSITTIIL
+443 
-457 GDSVETIPD
+457 
-466 SFFAYCPNLKTVN
+466 
-479 ISGKSI
+479 
-485 GNFAFEDCSSLT
+485 
-497 SVTIG
+497 
-502 NSVTS
+502 
-507 IGGGAF
+507 GAF
-513 FNCTSLES
+513 FDCTFLES
-521 LHIGES
+521 LPIGES

-548 ESLKIIGGSAFHV
+548 ESLKIIGENAFHV

-575 TIEGSAFESCSALE
+575 TIEGSAFASCSTLE

-602 LVVNGCSSL
+602 LVVHGCSSL

-625 SMIKMEVNFM
+625 SMINMGVNFM
-635 SCPSDLV
+635 ECPSDLV

-662 GNKIQEASYTIDVYS
+662 GNQIKEASYTIDVYS

-690 SICDGAQITAIPH
+690 SVCDGAQITAIPH

-900 AETYTI
+900 AEIYTI

-992 AVENIILPDN
+992 AVENLILPDN

-1027 EM
+1027 EI

>member
-1 MKKLFLSLIVLCFSA
+1 MKKLFLSLIVLCFAA
-16 NTWAQVF
+16 NTWAQF
-23 QSGDLLY
+23 YHDDLFY
-30 RVTSSVE
+30 MITSHVE
-37 PYSVEVV
+37 PYTVEAV
-44 PRNYQ
+44 RQQTYYE
-49 NLTSVNIPDSVVY
+49 LKTVNIPDTVTHAGITYNVTSV
-62 GDMVYFVTAIGVDC
+62 GNEC
-76 FTECRNL
+76 FSECHEL
-83 NSVTIGNNVKTIE
+83 SSVTLGNNIKIIKNEAFYNCHSLSSIILGDNVETIEHGAFYMCWELRSIILGNNVKSIGGST
-96 QRAFANC
+96 FAGCWSLSSINIP
-103 TNLETLT
+103 
-110 MGNSV
+110 NSV
-115 ETIGESAFY
+115 AHIGQNAFGETSLYNNPENWENNLLYIENCLVSADQY
-124 QTNLTSI
+124 AYGAIEIREGTRIIADRACEGLQYIASI
-131 TIPNSVKTIGS
+131 TIPNTVTSIGEAAFEGCSSLKSITIGTNVTDIGRS
-142 AAFVDCQSL
+142 AFAECPSLDSIVWNAKKLQDDSHAGEKIFNSLSVPLSVTSITFGDSVEHIPSGMCGGMPNL
-151 TSVVIGDGV
+151 TSVSMGKNV
-160 KIIGEYAFNRCYNL
+160 KIIG
-174 ISIVIGNGI
+174 
-183 EIIGGYAFIECSNLT
+183 
-198 SVTIGS
+198 
-204 NIIEIAEGVFEST
+204 
-217 AIYNDPT
+217 
-224 NWENGALY
+224 
-232 IDSCLI
+232 
-238 ALDQYF
+238 
-244 LGELIIRE
+244 
-252 GTQLIANQACYDCPY
+252 
-267 LTAVTIP
+267 
-274 NSVRSLGKRA
+274 
-284 FLDCSA
+284 
-290 LTSVTIGNNIKSLRD
+290 
-305 WTFTNCSSL
+305 
-314 TSFKI
+314 
-319 PNSVTCIGEGVFS
+319 
-332 SCSSL
+332 
-337 TSITI
+337 
-342 PDSVTSIGYSAFS
+342 
-355 GCASLSSITIP
+355 
-366 NQVTSIE
+366 
-373 SELFAYCKSLKSV
+373 
-386 IIGNGVTSIGH
+386 H
-397 AAFWGCQLDSIVIGT
+397 
-412 SVNSISFDAF
+412 
-422 YESSITTLVWNAKNY
+422 
-437 QDEEGL
+437 
-443 SSFQYNPSITTIIL
+443 
-457 GDSVETIPD
+457 
-466 SFFAYCPNLKTVN
+466 
-479 ISGKSI
+479 
-485 GNFAFEDCSSLT
+485 
-497 SVTIG
+497 
-502 NSVTS
+502 
-507 IGGGAF
+507 GAF
-513 FNCTSLES
+513 FDCTFLES
-521 LHIGES
+521 LPIGES

-548 ESLKIIGGSAFHV
+548 ESLKIIGENAFHV

-625 SMIKMEVNFM
+625 SMINMGVNFM

-877 TTDGVNVEPT
+877 TTDGVSIEPT

-900 AETYTI
+900 AEIYTI

-930 FAPSRNGN
+930 FAPSRNGH

>member
-1 MKKLFLSLIVLCFSA
+1 MKKLFLSLIVLCFA
-16 NTWAQVF
+16 TGTWAQF
-23 QSGDLLY
+23 FESGDLFY
-30 RVTSSVE
+30 KITSSTE
-37 PYSVEVV
+37 PYTVEVV
-44 PRNYQ
+44 RGRNYDE
-49 NLTSVNIPDSVVY
+49 LTIVNIPDVVTFEGIMY
-62 GDMVYFVTAIGVDC
+62 
-76 FTECRNL
+76 
-83 NSVTIGNNVKTIE
+83 SVTNIASEGFSSCYNLSSITVGNKVETIGMNAFYDCIALSSVALGNNVKSLE
-96 QRAFANC
+96 DGAFFACSSLTSINIPESMTHIGQSVFEGTPMTWENSSNWDNDFLYIDNC
-103 TNLETLT
+103 LISLRDKYFYGTLT
-110 MGNSV
+110 LREGTKLLADYVCQNLPYVTSV
-115 ETIGESAFY
+115 IIPESLKIIPLGAFRMC
-124 QTNLTSI
+124 TGLTSI
-131 TIPNSVKTIGS
+131 TIPNTVTSIGENAFHGCSSLKSITIGTNVTDIGRF
-142 AAFVDCQSL
+142 AFAECPSLDSIVWNAKKLQDDSHAGENIFNSLSVPLLSVTSITFGDSVEHIPSGMCAGMPNL
-151 TSVVIGDGV
+151 TSVSMGKNV
-160 KIIGEYAFNRCYNL
+160 KIIG
-174 ISIVIGNGI
+174 
-183 EIIGGYAFIECSNLT
+183 
-198 SVTIGS
+198 
-204 NIIEIAEGVFEST
+204 
-217 AIYNDPT
+217 
-224 NWENGALY
+224 
-232 IDSCLI
+232 
-238 ALDQYF
+238 
-244 LGELIIRE
+244 
-252 GTQLIANQACYDCPY
+252 
-267 LTAVTIP
+267 
-274 NSVRSLGKRA
+274 
-284 FLDCSA
+284 
-290 LTSVTIGNNIKSLRD
+290 
-305 WTFTNCSSL
+305 
-314 TSFKI
+314 
-319 PNSVTCIGEGVFS
+319 
-332 SCSSL
+332 
-337 TSITI
+337 
-342 PDSVTSIGYSAFS
+342 
-355 GCASLSSITIP
+355 
-366 NQVTSIE
+366 
-373 SELFAYCKSLKSV
+373 
-386 IIGNGVTSIGH
+386 H
-397 AAFWGCQLDSIVIGT
+397 
-412 SVNSISFDAF
+412 
-422 YESSITTLVWNAKNY
+422 
-437 QDEEGL
+437 
-443 SSFQYNPSITTIIL
+443 
-457 GDSVETIPD
+457 
-466 SFFAYCPNLKTVN
+466 
-479 ISGKSI
+479 
-485 GNFAFEDCSSLT
+485 
-497 SVTIG
+497 
-502 NSVTS
+502 
-507 IGGGAF
+507 GAF
-513 FNCTSLES
+513 FDCTFLES
-521 LHIGES
+521 LPISES

-575 TIEGSAFESCSALE
+575 TIEGDAFASCSALE

-602 LVVNGCSSL
+602 LVVIGCSSL

-625 SMIKMEVNFM
+625 SMINMGVNFKD
-635 SCPSDLV
+635 CPSDLV

-809 SIGDYSFNG
+809 SIGDYCFNG

-877 TTDGVNVEPT
+877 TTDGVSIEPT

-1002 NTHKILHNGQLLII
+1002 NTHKILHNGQLLIL
-1016 RDGKTYNAMGQ
+1016 RDGKIYSIMGQ

>member
-1 MKKLFLSLIVLCFSA
+1 MKKLFFSLIVLCFA
-16 NTWAQVF
+16 TGTWAQF
-23 QSGDLLY
+23 YHDDLFY
-30 RVTSSVE
+30 MITSHVE
-37 PYSVEVV
+37 PYTVEAV
-44 PRNYQ
+44 RQQTYYE
-49 NLTSVNIPDSVVY
+49 LKTVNIPDTVTHAGITYNVTSV
-62 GDMVYFVTAIGVDC
+62 GNEC
-76 FTECRNL
+76 FSECHEL
-83 NSVTIGNNVKTIE
+83 SSVTLGNNIKIIKNEAFYNCHSLSSIILGDNVETIEDAAFYMCGELRSIKLGNNVKSIGSGT
-96 QRAFANC
+96 FAGCRSLSSINIP
-103 TNLETLT
+103 
-110 MGNSV
+110 NSV
-115 ETIGESAFY
+115 AHIGQNAFGETSLYNNPENWENNLLYIENCLVSADQY
-124 QTNLTSI
+124 AYGAIEIREGTRIIADRVCEGLQYIASI
-131 TIPNSVKTIGS
+131 TIPNTVTSIGEAAFHGCSSLKSITIGTNVTDIGRF
-142 AAFVDCQSL
+142 AFAECPSLDSIVWNAKKLQDDSHAGEKIFNSLSVPLLSVTSITFGDSVEHIPSGMCAGMPNL
-151 TSVVIGDGV
+151 TSVSMGKNV
-160 KIIGEYAFNRCYNL
+160 KIIG
-174 ISIVIGNGI
+174 
-183 EIIGGYAFIECSNLT
+183 
-198 SVTIGS
+198 
-204 NIIEIAEGVFEST
+204 
-217 AIYNDPT
+217 P
-224 NWENGALY
+224 
-232 IDSCLI
+232 
-238 ALDQYF
+238 
-244 LGELIIRE
+244 
-252 GTQLIANQACYDCPY
+252 
-267 LTAVTIP
+267 
-274 NSVRSLGKRA
+274 
-284 FLDCSA
+284 
-290 LTSVTIGNNIKSLRD
+290 
-305 WTFTNCSSL
+305 
-314 TSFKI
+314 
-319 PNSVTCIGEGVFS
+319 
-332 SCSSL
+332 
-337 TSITI
+337 
-342 PDSVTSIGYSAFS
+342 
-355 GCASLSSITIP
+355 
-366 NQVTSIE
+366 
-373 SELFAYCKSLKSV
+373 
-386 IIGNGVTSIGH
+386 
-397 AAFWGCQLDSIVIGT
+397 
-412 SVNSISFDAF
+412 
-422 YESSITTLVWNAKNY
+422 
-437 QDEEGL
+437 
-443 SSFQYNPSITTIIL
+443 
-457 GDSVETIPD
+457 
-466 SFFAYCPNLKTVN
+466 
-479 ISGKSI
+479 
-485 GNFAFEDCSSLT
+485 
-497 SVTIG
+497 
-502 NSVTS
+502 
-507 IGGGAF
+507 GAF
-513 FNCTSLES
+513 FDCTFLES
-521 LHIGES
+521 LPISES

-625 SMIKMEVNFM
+625 SMINMKVNFM

-662 GNKIQEASYTIDVYS
+662 GNQIKEASYTIDVYS

-877 TTDGVNVEPT
+877 TTDGVSIEPT

-1002 NTHKILHNGQLLII
+1002 NTHKILHNGQLLIL

>member
-1 MKKLFLSLIVLCFSA
+1 MKKLFLSLIVLCSA
-16 NTWAQVF
+16 TSTWAQF
-23 QSGDLLY
+23 FESGDLFY
-30 RVTSSVE
+30 KITSSTE
-37 PYSVEVV
+37 PYTVEVV
-44 PRNYQ
+44 RGRNYDE
-49 NLTSVNIPDSVVY
+49 LTIVNIPDVVTFEGIMY
-62 GDMVYFVTAIGVDC
+62 
-76 FTECRNL
+76 
-83 NSVTIGNNVKTIE
+83 SVTNIASEVFSSCYNLSSIIVGNKVETIGMNAFYNCIALSSVALGNNVKSLE
-96 QRAFANC
+96 NGAFFACSSLTSINIPESMTHIGQSVFEGTPMTWENSSNWDNDFLYIDNC
-103 TNLETLT
+103 LISLRDKYFYGTLT
-110 MGNSV
+110 LREGTKLLADYVCNNLPYVTSV
-115 ETIGESAFY
+115 IIPESLKIIPLGAF
-124 QTNLTSI
+124 QMCTGLTSI
-131 TIPNSVKTIGS
+131 TIPNTVTSIGESAFEGCSYLKSITIGTNVTDIGRF
-142 AAFVDCQSL
+142 AFAECPSLDSIVWNAKKLQDDSHAGEKIFNSLSVPLSVTSITFGDSVEHIPSGMCAGMPNL
-151 TSVVIGDGV
+151 TSVSMGKNV
-160 KIIGEYAFNRCYNL
+160 KIIG
-174 ISIVIGNGI
+174 
-183 EIIGGYAFIECSNLT
+183 
-198 SVTIGS
+198 
-204 NIIEIAEGVFEST
+204 
-217 AIYNDPT
+217 
-224 NWENGALY
+224 
-232 IDSCLI
+232 
-238 ALDQYF
+238 
-244 LGELIIRE
+244 
-252 GTQLIANQACYDCPY
+252 
-267 LTAVTIP
+267 
-274 NSVRSLGKRA
+274 
-284 FLDCSA
+284 
-290 LTSVTIGNNIKSLRD
+290 
-305 WTFTNCSSL
+305 
-314 TSFKI
+314 
-319 PNSVTCIGEGVFS
+319 
-332 SCSSL
+332 
-337 TSITI
+337 
-342 PDSVTSIGYSAFS
+342 
-355 GCASLSSITIP
+355 
-366 NQVTSIE
+366 
-373 SELFAYCKSLKSV
+373 
-386 IIGNGVTSIGH
+386 H
-397 AAFWGCQLDSIVIGT
+397 
-412 SVNSISFDAF
+412 
-422 YESSITTLVWNAKNY
+422 
-437 QDEEGL
+437 
-443 SSFQYNPSITTIIL
+443 
-457 GDSVETIPD
+457 
-466 SFFAYCPNLKTVN
+466 
-479 ISGKSI
+479 
-485 GNFAFEDCSSLT
+485 
-497 SVTIG
+497 
-502 NSVTS
+502 
-507 IGGGAF
+507 GAF
-513 FNCTSLES
+513 FDCTFLES
-521 LHIGES
+521 LPIGES

-561 CTSLTSVVIPDSVT
+561 CTSLTSIVIPDSVT

-625 SMIKMEVNFM
+625 SMINMGVNFM
-635 SCPSDLV
+635 NCPSDLV

-662 GNKIQEASYTIDVYS
+662 GNQIKEASYTIDVYS
-677 QDSNKGHVVVDQN
+677 QDSNKGHVVIDQN

-877 TTDGVNVEPT
+877 TTDGVSIEPT

-930 FAPSRNGN
+930 FAPSRNGY

-973 EEDQTLSTY
+973 EEEQTLSTY

-1002 NTHKILHNGQLLII
+1002 NTHKLLRNGQLLII

>member
-1 MKKLFLSLIVLCFSA
+1 MKKLFLSLIVLCSA
-16 NTWAQVF
+16 TSTWAQF
-23 QSGDLLY
+23 YHDDLFY
-30 RVTSSVE
+30 MITSHAE
-37 PYSVEVV
+37 PYTVEAV
-44 PRNYQ
+44 RQQTYYG
-49 NLTSVNIPDSVVY
+49 LKTVNIPDTVTHAGITYNVTSV
-62 GDMVYFVTAIGVDC
+62 GNEC
-76 FTECRNL
+76 FSECHEL
-83 NSVTIGNNVKTIE
+83 SSVTLGNNIKIIKNEAFYNCHSLSSIILGDNVETIEDGAFYMCWELRSIKLGNNVKSIGSGT
-96 QRAFANC
+96 FAGCWSLSSINIP
-103 TNLETLT
+103 
-110 MGNSV
+110 NSV
-115 ETIGESAFY
+115 AHIGQNAFGETSLYNNPENWENNLLYIENCLISADQYAYGAIEIREGTRIIANRACEGLQYIASITIPNTVTSIGESAFTGCSSLKSITIGTNVTDIGRFAFAECPSLDSIVWNAKKL
-124 QTNLTSI
+124 QDDSHAGEKIFNSLSVPLSVTSITFGDSVEHIPSGMCAGMPNLTSVSMGK
-131 TIPNSVKTIGS
+131 N
-142 AAFVDCQSL
+142 
-151 TSVVIGDGV
+151 V
-160 KIIGEYAFNRCYNL
+160 KIIG
-174 ISIVIGNGI
+174 
-183 EIIGGYAFIECSNLT
+183 
-198 SVTIGS
+198 
-204 NIIEIAEGVFEST
+204 
-217 AIYNDPT
+217 
-224 NWENGALY
+224 
-232 IDSCLI
+232 
-238 ALDQYF
+238 
-244 LGELIIRE
+244 
-252 GTQLIANQACYDCPY
+252 
-267 LTAVTIP
+267 
-274 NSVRSLGKRA
+274 
-284 FLDCSA
+284 
-290 LTSVTIGNNIKSLRD
+290 
-305 WTFTNCSSL
+305 
-314 TSFKI
+314 
-319 PNSVTCIGEGVFS
+319 
-332 SCSSL
+332 
-337 TSITI
+337 
-342 PDSVTSIGYSAFS
+342 
-355 GCASLSSITIP
+355 
-366 NQVTSIE
+366 
-373 SELFAYCKSLKSV
+373 
-386 IIGNGVTSIGH
+386 H
-397 AAFWGCQLDSIVIGT
+397 
-412 SVNSISFDAF
+412 
-422 YESSITTLVWNAKNY
+422 
-437 QDEEGL
+437 
-443 SSFQYNPSITTIIL
+443 
-457 GDSVETIPD
+457 
-466 SFFAYCPNLKTVN
+466 
-479 ISGKSI
+479 
-485 GNFAFEDCSSLT
+485 
-497 SVTIG
+497 
-502 NSVTS
+502 
-507 IGGGAF
+507 GAF
-513 FNCTSLES
+513 FDCTFLES
-521 LHIGES
+521 LPIGES

-561 CTSLTSVVIPDSVT
+561 CTSLTSIVIPDSVT

-625 SMIKMEVNFM
+625 SMINMGVNFM
-635 SCPSDLV
+635 NCPSDLV

-662 GNKIQEASYTIDVYS
+662 GNQIKEASYTIDVYS

-877 TTDGVNVEPT
+877 TTDGVSIEPT

-973 EEDQTLSTY
+973 EEEQTLSTY

-1016 RDGKTYNAMGQ
+1016 RDGKTYNAVGQ

>member
-1 MKKLFLSLIVLCFSA
+1 MKKLFLSLIVLCSA
-16 NTWAQVF
+16 TSTWAQF
-23 QSGDLLY
+23 FESGDLFY
-30 RVTSSVE
+30 KITSSTE
-37 PYSVEVV
+37 PYTVEVV
-44 PRNYQ
+44 RGRNYDE
-49 NLTSVNIPDSVVY
+49 LTIVNIPDVVTFEGIMY
-62 GDMVYFVTAIGVDC
+62 
-76 FTECRNL
+76 
-83 NSVTIGNNVKTIE
+83 SVTNIASEVFSSCYNLSSIIVGNKVETIGMNAFYNCIALSSVALGNNVKSLE
-96 QRAFANC
+96 DGAFFACSSLTSINIPESMTHIGQSVFEGSPMTWENSSNWDNDFLYIDNC
-103 TNLETLT
+103 LISLRDKYFYGTLT
-110 MGNSV
+110 LREGTKLLADYVCNNLPYVTSV
-115 ETIGESAFY
+115 IIPESLKIIPLGAF
-124 QTNLTSI
+124 QMCTGLTSI
-131 TIPNSVKTIGS
+131 TIPNTV
-142 AAFVDCQSL
+142 
-151 TSVVIGDGV
+151 TS
-160 KIIGEYAFNRCYNL
+160 IGEYAFEGCSYLKSITIGTNVTDIGTFAFAGCPSL
-174 ISIVIGNGI
+174 DSIVWNAKKLQDDSHA
-183 EIIGGYAFIECSNLT
+183 GGKIFNSLSAPLSVTSITFGDSVEHIPSGMCAGMPNLT
-198 SVTIGS
+198 SVS
-204 NIIEIAEGVFEST
+204 M
-217 AIYNDPT
+217 
-224 NWENGALY
+224 
-232 IDSCLI
+232 
-238 ALDQYF
+238 
-244 LGELIIRE
+244 
-252 GTQLIANQACYDCPY
+252 
-267 LTAVTIP
+267 
-274 NSVRSLGKRA
+274 GKN
-284 FLDCSA
+284 
-290 LTSVTIGNNIKSLRD
+290 VK
-305 WTFTNCSSL
+305 
-314 TSFKI
+314 
-319 PNSVTCIGEGVFS
+319 
-332 SCSSL
+332 
-337 TSITI
+337 
-342 PDSVTSIGYSAFS
+342 
-355 GCASLSSITIP
+355 
-366 NQVTSIE
+366 
-373 SELFAYCKSLKSV
+373 
-386 IIGNGVTSIGH
+386 IIGH
-397 AAFWGCQLDSIVIGT
+397 
-412 SVNSISFDAF
+412 
-422 YESSITTLVWNAKNY
+422 
-437 QDEEGL
+437 
-443 SSFQYNPSITTIIL
+443 
-457 GDSVETIPD
+457 
-466 SFFAYCPNLKTVN
+466 
-479 ISGKSI
+479 
-485 GNFAFEDCSSLT
+485 
-497 SVTIG
+497 
-502 NSVTS
+502 
-507 IGGGAF
+507 GAF
-513 FNCTSLES
+513 FDCTFLES
-521 LHIGES
+521 LPIGES

-561 CTSLTSVVIPDSVT
+561 CTSLTSVVIPNSVT

-602 LVVNGCSSL
+602 LAVNGCSSL

-625 SMIKMEVNFM
+625 SMINMGVNFKD
-635 SCPSDLV
+635 CPSDLV

-662 GNKIQEASYTIDVYS
+662 GNQIKEASYTIDVYS

-690 SICDGAQITAIPH
+690 SVCDGAQITAIPH

-877 TTDGVNVEPT
+877 TTDGVSIEPT

-973 EEDQTLSTY
+973 EEEQTLSTY

-1002 NTHKILHNGQLLII
+1002 NTHKILHNGQLLIF
-1016 RDGKTYNAMGQ
+1016 RDGVEYTIMGA
-1027 EM
+1027 EIK

>member
-16 NTWAQVF
+16 NTWAQF
-23 QSGDLLY
+23 YHDDLFY
-30 RVTSSVE
+30 MITSHAE
-37 PYSVEVV
+37 PYTVEVV
-44 PRNYQ
+44 RQQTYYE
-49 NLTSVNIPDSVVY
+49 LKTVNIPDTVTHAGITYNVTSV
-62 GDMVYFVTAIGVDC
+62 GNEC
-76 FTECRNL
+76 FSECHEL
-83 NSVTIGNNVKTIE
+83 SSVTLGNNIKIIKHAAFSNCHSLSSIILGDNVETIEDGAFYMCWELRSIILGNNVKSIGGGT
-96 QRAFANC
+96 FAGCWSLSSINIP
-103 TNLETLT
+103 
-110 MGNSV
+110 NSV
-115 ETIGESAFY
+115 AHIGQNAFGETSLYNNPENWENNLLYIENCLVSADQYAYGAIEIRGGTRIIADRVCEGLQYIASITIPNTVTSIGESAFEGCSY
-124 QTNLTSI
+124 LKSITIGTNVTDIGRSAFAVCPSLDSIVWNAKKLQDDSHAGDKIFNSLSVPLSVTSITFGDSVEHIPSGMCAGMPNLTSVSMGK
-131 TIPNSVKTIGS
+131 N
-142 AAFVDCQSL
+142 
-151 TSVVIGDGV
+151 V
-160 KIIGEYAFNRCYNL
+160 KIIG
-174 ISIVIGNGI
+174 
-183 EIIGGYAFIECSNLT
+183 
-198 SVTIGS
+198 
-204 NIIEIAEGVFEST
+204 
-217 AIYNDPT
+217 P
-224 NWENGALY
+224 
-232 IDSCLI
+232 
-238 ALDQYF
+238 
-244 LGELIIRE
+244 
-252 GTQLIANQACYDCPY
+252 
-267 LTAVTIP
+267 
-274 NSVRSLGKRA
+274 
-284 FLDCSA
+284 
-290 LTSVTIGNNIKSLRD
+290 
-305 WTFTNCSSL
+305 
-314 TSFKI
+314 
-319 PNSVTCIGEGVFS
+319 
-332 SCSSL
+332 
-337 TSITI
+337 
-342 PDSVTSIGYSAFS
+342 
-355 GCASLSSITIP
+355 
-366 NQVTSIE
+366 
-373 SELFAYCKSLKSV
+373 
-386 IIGNGVTSIGH
+386 
-397 AAFWGCQLDSIVIGT
+397 
-412 SVNSISFDAF
+412 
-422 YESSITTLVWNAKNY
+422 
-437 QDEEGL
+437 
-443 SSFQYNPSITTIIL
+443 
-457 GDSVETIPD
+457 
-466 SFFAYCPNLKTVN
+466 
-479 ISGKSI
+479 
-485 GNFAFEDCSSLT
+485 
-497 SVTIG
+497 
-502 NSVTS
+502 
-507 IGGGAF
+507 GAF
-513 FNCTSLES
+513 FDCTFLES
-521 LHIGES
+521 LPIGES

-625 SMIKMEVNFM
+625 SMINMGVNFM

-877 TTDGVNVEPT
+877 TTDGVSIEPT

-906 EIMNGDEVFCL
+906 EIMNGDEVFSL

-973 EEDQTLSTY
+973 EEEQTLSTY

-992 AVENIILPDN
+992 AVENLILPDN